1 MSLKIG
7 ITGAQG
13 LIGWHIRAWLHAHRP
28 DIEVRLGTRDTF
40 ADPGTLARFA
50 DGLDAIVHCAGMNRG
65 DDRAVEEGN
74 LDIARRLA
82 AACDAVAGA
91 GGRYPHVVYAN
102 STHRDRDTAYGRGKR
117 AAAELLGQAA
127 GRQGAPFANLILPH
141 VFGEFGRPFYNSVVS
156 TFCHQL
162 AVGETPGVQVDGDL
176 ELVHAQD
183 VAARCVAAVA
193 TTENG
198 DCRLTGTPLKVS
210 ALLRRLTELSDAYAG
225 RNVVPELGDPL
236 DRALFNTLRSY
247 RFPQSMPG
255 QLVRHRDARGSLF
268 EAMKAA
274 NGGQTFFST
283 TAPGVT
289 RGNHFHTRKFERFIV
304 CAGEAEI
311 RLRRLFS
318 DEIHRFPVTGET
330 PHYIDMPTF
339 HVHNITNTG
348 TGELLTL
355 FWANEIFD
363 PAQPDTFTEAVGQ

>member
-1 MSLKIG
+1 MSLRIG
-7 ITGAQG
+7 ITGSQG

-28 DIEVRLGTRDTF
+28 DVEVRLAARDTF
-40 ADPGTLARFA
+40 ADPATLARFVVE
-50 DGLDAIVHCAGMNRG
+50 LDAIVHCAGMNRG

-74 LDIARRLA
+74 VDIARRLA
-82 AACDAVAGA
+82 TACDAVGRG
-91 GGRYPHVVYAN
+91 GGRYPLVVYAN
-102 STHRDRDTAYGRGKR
+102 STHTERDTAYGRGKR
-117 AAAELLGQAA
+117 AAADLLRDTA
-127 GRQGAPFANLILPH
+127 GRQGAPFANLVLPH
-141 VFGEFGRPFYNSVVS
+141 VFGEFGKPFYNSVVS

-162 AVGETPGVQVDGDL
+162 AVGEAPRVQVDGDL

-183 VAARCVAAVA
+183 VAARCFAAIA
-193 TTENG
+193 GTEDG
-198 DCRLTGTPLKVS
+198 DCRIAGTPLKVS
-210 ALLRRLTELSDAYAG
+210 ALLERLTMMSEEYAG

-247 RFPQSMPG
+247 RFPGAMPG
-255 QLVRHRDARGSLF
+255 LLTLHRDARGSLF
-268 EAMKAA
+268 EAVKAT

-289 RGNHFHTRKFERFIV
+289 RGNHFHTQKFERFVV

-311 RLRRLFS
+311 RLRRLFG
-318 DEIHRFPVTGET
+318 DEVHRFRVAGEA

-339 HVHNITNTG
+339 YAHCITNTG

-363 PAQPDTFTEAVGQ
+363 PARPDTFAEAVGP